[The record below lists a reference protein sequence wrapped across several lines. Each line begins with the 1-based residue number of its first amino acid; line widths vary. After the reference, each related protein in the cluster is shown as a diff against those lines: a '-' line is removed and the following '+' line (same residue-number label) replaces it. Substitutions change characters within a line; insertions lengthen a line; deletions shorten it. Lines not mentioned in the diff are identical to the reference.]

1 MQKQSSQFVALEK
14 LSVPAAVASICHGQL
29 AIWFVSPVSSRRKS
43 ALLHAKQK
51 NRNHPLMEQTRESNQ
66 LLSHVMLC
74 IPVHVL
80 CD

>member
-43 ALLHAKQK
+43 ALLHAKTE
-51 NRNHPLMEQTRESNQ
+51 EQEPSIDGTNQ
-66 LLSHVMLC
+66 GEQSTSVTC
-74 IPVHVL
+74 DVVHSCPCAV
-80 CD
+80 